1 MISNSLKVFRKY
13 ASDSAKIKN
22 SIVDKII
29 KSQGLDYTAQD
40 FNKDLDKKIQ
50 K

>member
-13 ASDSAKIKN
+13 ASDSTKIKN

-29 KSQGLDYTAQD
+29 KSQGLDYTA
-40 FNKDLDKKIQ
+40 
-50 K
+50 